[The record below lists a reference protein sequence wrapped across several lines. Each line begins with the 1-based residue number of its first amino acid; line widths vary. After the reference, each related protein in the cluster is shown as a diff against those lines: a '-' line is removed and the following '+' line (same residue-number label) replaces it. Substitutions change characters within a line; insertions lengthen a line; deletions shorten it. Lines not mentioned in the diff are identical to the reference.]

1 VWARFDLGTASGKEL
16 EAARALYSPVV
27 PNV

>member
-16 EAARALYSPVV
+16 EAAGALYPPVV
-27 PNV
+27 SNV